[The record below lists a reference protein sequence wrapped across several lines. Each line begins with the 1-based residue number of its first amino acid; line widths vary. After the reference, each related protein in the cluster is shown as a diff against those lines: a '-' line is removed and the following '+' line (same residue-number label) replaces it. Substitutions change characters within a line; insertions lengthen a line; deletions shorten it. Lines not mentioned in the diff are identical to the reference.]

1 MSVSTA
7 NILAIIAMAVATYGI
22 RLAGL
27 LIAEHI
33 PQTGRV
39 RAALEA
45 LPAAVLTAVVAPM
58 ALATGPA
65 ETIAAA
71 ITVLAAFRL
80 PILAVV
86 AVGVASVVLLRLVLG

>member
-1 MSVSTA
+1 MNIGA
-7 NILAIIAMAVATYGI
+7 ENFLAILAMGVATYGV

-27 LIAEHI
+27 LIAGHI
-33 PQTGRV
+33 PQTGRA

-58 ALATGPA
+58 ALTTGPA

-71 ITVLAAFRL
+71 IAILAAFRL
-80 PILAVV
+80 PILGVV
-86 AVGVASVVLLRLVLG
+86 AVGVVSVVLLRLVFG

>member
-1 MSVSTA
+1 MSITLA
-7 NILAIIAMAVATYGI
+7 NFLAIVAMAVATYGV

-45 LPAAVLTAVVAPM
+45 LPAAVLTSVVAPM

-65 ETIAAA
+65 ETLAAA

-86 AVGVASVVLLRLVLG
+86 AVGVVSVVLLRLAFG